1 MLADGV
7 STLKTRSPQVVMEPN
22 ETYWNPDRKP
32 AVRIIYDNAI
42 SKEDAIR
49 SVSGGDGKIDVV
61 MDLNVDEA
69 KSFAG
74 TGGGNGKGKLQTKA
88 AKTVLVGLFNENK
101 PNSPWRDPELR
112 RAMNLALDR
121 QMILD
126 KGANGYGL
134 IMPALIQQGRYGA
147 DPAMKPYVLD
157 VQRALGTI
165 EGANIPAKEIVVFAG
180 PDWKSVVE
188 AIAECL
194 ARVGLKV
201 KPIYGKEDPPDWDI
215 KLVWHFDWSPQYPV
229 GVVHREFFGSNG
241 ALRASPED
249 ERFDALYAKLL
260 KTPHQPAQED
270 VVREVERYVFDNAKA
285 LFLFSPY
292 TLFAVSNRVEFMP
305 YDTCM
310 SELAETKIRS
320 KPV

>member
-7 STLKTRSPQVVMEPN
+7 STLKTRSPQVIMEPN

-42 SKEDAIR
+42 PKEDAIR
-49 SVSGGDGKIDVV
+49 SVASGDGKIDVV

-69 KSFAG
+69 RAFDGK
-74 TGGGNGKGKLQTKA
+74 GNGKLQTQA

-134 IMPALIQQGRYGA
+134 VMPAFIQPGRYGA
-147 DPAMKPYVLD
+147 DPAMKPYPLD
-157 VQRALGTI
+157 VQKALGVI
-165 EGANIPAKEIVVFAG
+165 EGANIPGKEIVVFSG
-180 PDWKSVVE
+180 PDWKGVVE

-194 ARVGLKV
+194 QRVGLKV

-215 KLVWHFDWSPQYPV
+215 KVVWHFDWSPQYPV

-260 KTPHQPAQED
+260 RTPHQPDQEN
-270 VVREVERYVFDNAKA
+270 VVREIERYVFDQAKA

-292 TLFAVSNRVEFMP
+292 TLFAVSNRVEFVA

-320 KPV
+320 KPT